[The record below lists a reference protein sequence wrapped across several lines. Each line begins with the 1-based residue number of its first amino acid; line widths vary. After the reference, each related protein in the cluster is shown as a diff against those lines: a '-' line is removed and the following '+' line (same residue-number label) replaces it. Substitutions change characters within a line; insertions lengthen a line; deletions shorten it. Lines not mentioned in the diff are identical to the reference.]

1 MLAETLLYLVYKLSR
16 AEIYVYM
23 KPETNPQTD
32 KEYYAY
38 VLVYVDDLLHLHHDP
53 EIFTKELK
61 CVYRLKYGSIGP
73 TTRYLGT
80 IVEKVQLQDGSIAW
94 SKKSEEYCCAAIEN
108 VEKILE
114 LDGNRPLKVVWYQGR

>member
-38 VLVYVDDLLHLHHDP
+38 VLVYVDDLLHIHHDP
-53 EIFTKELK
+53 EIFMRDLK
-61 CVYRLKYGSIGP
+61 GVYRVKYVSLGP
-73 TTRYLGT
+73 PTQYLG
-80 IVEKVQLQDGSIAW
+80 V
-94 SKKSEEYCCAAIEN
+94 N
-108 VEKILE
+108 VEKLQLE
-114 LDGNRPLKVVWYQGR
+114 DSSVSWSTTSE